1 MTIPDASRIVLV
13 VEDDDDVLDLI
24 ADVLRDRGHT
34 VHCARSGSNAL
45 TRLGEVGAELILLD
59 LTLPDMD
66 GLEFL
71 DIRGRSPQL
80 ATIPVVILSGSDDA
94 CELGEQ
100 LHLPVLKKPFD
111 ARELVSIVELEPF
124 STRAEFID

>member
-1 MTIPDASRIVLV
+1 MTSSDASRIVLV
-13 VEDDDDVLDLI
+13 VEDDDDVRDLI

-45 TRLGEVGAELILLD
+45 TRLGELGAELILLD
-59 LTLPDMD
+59 LALPDMD

-71 DIRGRSPQL
+71 DIRERSPRL
-80 ATIPVVILSGSDDA
+80 ASIPVVLLSGADDA

-100 LHLPVLKKPFD
+100 RHLPVLKKPFD
-111 ARELVSIVELEPF
+111 ASELVSIVELESP
-124 STRAEFID
+124 SPRAAFID